1 MKARGFSNII
11 AIVLII
17 VIAIA
22 LATTLYF
29 VVQKFTVGQ
38 HVLVQLNGEATY
50 ENNREEIIASLSIV
64 SYANVIYK
72 INYIKLLITLSN
84 GSQEFVTLTEK
95 NGKWNITVS
104 GVDTI
109 ETNSFIVVPSNVT
122 TINAGSS
129 LNYDMYFVSTGTPIK
144 YIVAIISV
152 KSNNLISDT
161 FNSNSLQ
168 LLG

>member
-17 VIAIA
+17 VIAIS

-29 VVQKFTVGQ
+29 VVQKFTVGS
-38 HVLVQLNGEATY
+38 HVLAQLNGEATY
-50 ENNREEIIASLSIV
+50 ENNREEIVASLSIV

-72 INYIKLLITLSN
+72 INYIKLFMTLSN
-84 GSQEFVTLTEK
+84 GSQEYVTLTEQ
-95 NGKWNITVS
+95 NGKWVATVS

-109 ETNSFIVVPSNVT
+109 NSNSFIVVPSNISS
-122 TINAGSS
+122 INAGSS
-129 LNYDMYFVSTGTPIK
+129 LNYDIYFTSNGTPIM
-144 YIVAIISV
+144 YIIAFISV

-168 LLG
+168 LLS